1 MRIFIFLFLL
11 VIELLPQINILN
23 KPVAESNFFS
33 ISSEEFYDRFHFSSH
48 LTGERVSL
56 DSLKKSF
63 LYSLVAEKLWAQRAK
78 QELLDTN
85 EVFRLS
91 LSTLRKL
98 LVKDN
103 LYYENIEKK
112 IIIDENKIADALLKF
127 SFSVNIKLLAITNFD
142 EASQINNALKNGANF
157 DSILSLRQ
165 EYNQQKDGFWVT
177 FGNFDSQDLE
187 DSVFNTSPNQIS
199 APVKTENGY
208 IIFKVISKVNNPE
221 FLDDPEIVRNK
232 VVYLITNRERKQ
244 LEKKYKSSLFPDL
257 KITINEEVVNSFT
270 NILRSFLLSKEI
282 IFPYTCNDNDFLE
295 IFNTVS
301 YDMLNS
307 ELTDYKFNEMKLKD
321 FIFFL
326 IYEKPKFE
334 SFEIALV
341 SKKINSHLMS
351 MITHELLYTEGIRQ
365 GLDKSE
371 DVLKTLK
378 IWEDYYLSH
387 SLLQS
392 VYDKITDS
400 VNSSEELAALEQI
413 ELRRIYVD
421 IAEIFVED
429 ISLIEKVFNQIDQ
442 GGDFIEIA
450 DKMRENKR
458 PYRTGFFD
466 PYAAGLRGEI
476 ALKMEVGEMYGP
488 FEVDGGY
495 SIIKLIDR
503 KEYDSISI
511 NSVPLTENDLKLRK
525 NKLKLQIF
533 EEYVTDETANMAMNE
548 SVKIYKEIFDK
559 VQFSEISTFT
569 IRRIGFGGKIA
580 AFPITVPNFIWIRKI
595 ADSVLP

>member
-1 MRIFIFLFLL
+1 MRIFIFSFLL
-11 VIELLPQINILN
+11 VFKLFPQINILN
-23 KPVAESNFFS
+23 QPVAESKFFS
-33 ISSEEFYDRFHFSSH
+33 ISVEEFYDRFHFSSH

-63 LYSLVAEKLWAQRAK
+63 LYSLIAEKLWAQRAK

-85 EVFRLS
+85 EIFRLS

-112 IIIDENKIADALLKF
+112 IFIDEDKIADALFKF
-127 SFSVNIKLLAITNFD
+127 SFTINIKLLAINNFD
-142 EASQINNALKNGANF
+142 EASQINLALKNGANF
-157 DSILSLRQ
+157 DSILYLRP
-165 EYNQQKDGFWVT
+165 EYNQQKEGFWVT
-177 FGNFDSQDLE
+177 YGNFDSQVLE

-208 IIFKVISKVNNPE
+208 IIFKVLAKVNNPE
-221 FLDDPEIVRNK
+221 FSDDPEIVRNK

-257 KITINEEVVNSFT
+257 KIVINEEVVKSFI
-270 NILRSFLLSKEI
+270 NKIRSFYLSKEI
-282 IFPYTCNDNDFLE
+282 TFPYVCNENDFIE
-295 IFNTVS
+295 IFNS
-301 YDMLNS
+301 ISSEMLNS
-307 ELTDYKFNEMKLKD
+307 DLTNYELNEMKLKD

-334 SFEIALV
+334 SFDIEIV
-341 SKKINSHLMS
+341 TKKINSHLMS
-351 MITHELLYTEGIRQ
+351 MITQELLYTEGVNQ
-365 GLDKSE
+365 GLDKSG

-387 SLLQS
+387 SMLQS
-392 VYDKITDS
+392 IYNKVADS
-400 VNSSEELAALEQI
+400 VNSSAKLAVLEQI
-413 ELRRIYVD
+413 ELSRIYVD

-429 ISLIEKVFNQIDQ
+429 ISLIEKVLNQIDL
-442 GGDFIEIA
+442 GIDFIEIA
-450 DKMRENKR
+450 GTMNENKR
-458 PYRTGFFD
+458 PHRTGFFD

-495 SIIKLIDR
+495 SLIKLIDR
-503 KEYDSISI
+503 KENDSLSI
-511 NSVPLTENDLKLRK
+511 NTVLQAENEIKLRK
-525 NKLKLQIF
+525 NKLRLQIF
-533 EEYVTDETANMAMNE
+533 EEYVTNETANMAMNE
-548 SVKIYKEIFDK
+548 GVEIYKEIFEK

-580 AFPITVPNFIWIRKI
+580 AFPITVPNFIWIRKLS
-595 ADSVLP
+595 DSVLP